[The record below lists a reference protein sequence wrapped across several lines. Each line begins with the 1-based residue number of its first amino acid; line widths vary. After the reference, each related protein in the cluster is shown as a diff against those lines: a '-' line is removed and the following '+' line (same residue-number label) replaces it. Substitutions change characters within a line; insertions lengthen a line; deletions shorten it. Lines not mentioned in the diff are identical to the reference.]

1 MPGRRAVAYVGIV
14 AVVVM
19 AGLPLPALAADSDG
33 DGMPN
38 RYERRFGF
46 DPKVKDGKGDRD
58 RDGLSN
64 VTEFRKKTNP
74 RKRDTD
80 KDGLTD
86 GREVKRTRTNP
97 LKRDTDADRF
107 TDGNEVRRK
116 TNPRHRFDPCP
127 FTGLRAKTRAGRSA
141 VAVAVDNASSSRP
154 QAGLETAD
162 VVIEH
167 PVEGGLTRF
176 LPIYGCKKATNVGP
190 VRSARFDVTRMV
202 KPFTKSLALSGATAV
217 IQAHLD
223 DKGIVSLTELTAP
236 DAFTRSAA
244 DPAPDNLF
252 FDASGVAASAIAG
265 RPFRFGGLQAGTD
278 VHQAILNFGSTS
290 NVQWLVSDKGWLRFE
305 DAVPSLGASGQ
316 HLNATNVLIQVVN
329 VMHSKRFFDTARNP
343 SPDFKFREGGEAFL
357 LRNGRAI
364 PGTWKLVR
372 GKPKFELAPSVPFKL
387 AFGRTWIEIVPS
399 QAGDVR
405 GSVTFME

>member
-1 MPGRRAVAYVGIV
+1 MPGRRAATYVGIV
-14 AVVVM
+14 AVLVM
-19 AGLPLPALAADSDG
+19 AGLPHPALAADTDG

-38 RYERRFGF
+38 RYERKFGF
-46 DPKVKDGKGDRD
+46 DPKVKDGKADRD

-64 VTEFRKKTNP
+64 LTEFRKKTNP

-97 LKRDTDADRF
+97 LKPDTDADRF
-107 TDGNEVRRK
+107 TDGNEVRRR
-116 TNPRHRFDPCP
+116 TNPKNRFDPCP
-127 FTGLRAKTRAGRSA
+127 FTGRRAKTRTGRTA
-141 VAVAVDNASSSRP
+141 VAVVVDNAPSSRP

-167 PVEGGLTRF
+167 PVEGGLTRL
-176 LPIYGCKKATNVGP
+176 LPVYGCKKATNVGP

-202 KPFTKSLALSGATAV
+202 KPFTKSLALSGANAIV
-217 IQAHLD
+217 QAHLD

-236 DAFTRSAA
+236 DAFTRSA

-252 FDASGVAASAIAG
+252 VNVAGLAATPIAG

-278 VHQAILNFGSTS
+278 VQQATLNFGSTS
-290 NVQWLVSDKGWLRFE
+290 NVQWSASGKRWLRFE
-305 DAVPSLGASGQ
+305 DAVPSMGASGQ
-316 HLNATNVLIQVVN
+316 HLSATNVLIQVVN
-329 VMHSKRFFDTARNP
+329 VMNRKRLTDTAGNP
-343 SPDFKFREGGEAFL
+343 SLDFKFRDGGEAFL
-357 LRNGRAI
+357 LRNGRSI
-364 PGTWKLVR
+364 PGTWRLVR
-372 GKPKFELAPSVPFKL
+372 GKAKFQLAPSVPFKL

-399 QAGDVR
+399 QAGDVK
-405 GSVTFME
+405 GSVTFVE